1 MDNFEN
7 EYNDEI
13 RCPHCGEFQTDSW
26 ELEDDEGFV
35 ECVHCG
41 EDIQYERYVSVSY
54 SSWKG
59 ESDSE

>member
-35 ECVHCG
+35 ECGHCG

-54 SSWKG
+54 SS
-59 ESDSE
+59 